1 MKSNFCYRF
10 TILDSNNTR
19 EKKEDSQ
26 FLDAKERKEGRQ
38 EKLQVVLEENSRL
51 KEVLFLLNILK
62 LKL

>member
-19 EKKEDSQ
+19 EKKKIFSFREMMTLSK
-26 FLDAKERKEGRQ
+26 DAK
-38 EKLQVVLEENSRL
+38 KLKVFLEENSRL